1 MSIENNEINESTVD
15 LSHGQEQE
23 ARVNPGAIRKAT
35 TQSILKAASAAS
47 GIEFDSVESMAA
59 ALARLSAQN
68 SQSGGVQQSV
78 ESPQTKRLTTND
90 LQEQFQSLRQD
101 LSKKEQMLREKELDG
116 EIRAA
121 MGDKFDGDLVD
132 YALTKVKANIQWDEG
147 GAYAIVNS
155 KGQIRYGEDG
165 QPLTVNGLVNE
176 VAKSNPKL
184 LKMGVGGNTGS
195 GLRPREGMFGAEAE
209 AMPDY
214 LTDPAG
220 FSSWASRNGLGKGVG
235 LKGVKASVTNSSNS
249 KRVV

>member
-23 ARVNPGAIRKAT
+23 AKVNPGAIRKAT

-68 SQSGGVQQSV
+68 SQSNNTQQSV
-78 ESPQTKRLTTND
+78 DSPQTKRLTTND

-101 LSKKEQMLREKELDG
+101 LNKKEQMLREKELDG

-121 MGDKFDGDLVD
+121 MGDRFDSDLVD
-132 YALTKVKANIQWDEG
+132 YALTKVKSNIQWDN

-165 QPLTVNGLVNE
+165 NPLTISGLVNE
-176 VAKSNPKL
+176 VAKTNPKL
-184 LKMGVGGNTGS
+184 LKMGIGGNTGS
-195 GLRPREGMFGAEAE
+195 GLRPRQGMFGAEAE
-209 AMPDY
+209 VMPDY

-220 FSSWASRNGLGKGVG
+220 FSAWATRNGLGKGVG
-235 LKGVKASVTNSSNS
+235 LKGVKASVSNS
-249 KRVV
+249 MNGKKI